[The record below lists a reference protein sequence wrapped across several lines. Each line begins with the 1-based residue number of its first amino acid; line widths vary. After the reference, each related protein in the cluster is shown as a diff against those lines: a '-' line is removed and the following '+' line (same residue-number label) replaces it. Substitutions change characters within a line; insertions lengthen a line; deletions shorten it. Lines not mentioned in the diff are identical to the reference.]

1 MEIQFPHINRK
12 LTATVLF
19 VLFLLVN
26 FLNLWHNHLFKI
38 DEEKKLRLLLLQNPA
53 SSGLHEQLGLYYVR
67 TNEQAAQR
75 EYKLAQEYSNVLGT
89 GSPWQTWQN
98 LLSRKNNAEQEL
110 KYWKTVTEIYPDYLY
125 AYLKLAEINW
135 QKGSKEEAKNYLK
148 IVRQKDPT
156 NKTALEIKQGIE

>member
-1 MEIQFPHINRK
+1 MKIKFPHINRK
-12 LTATVLF
+12 LTAPM
-19 VLFLLVN
+19 LFLLLMLVN
-26 FLNLWHNHLFKI
+26 FLNLWQNHLFKMG
-38 DEEKKLRLLLLQNPA
+38 EERKLHLLLLQNPA

-110 KYWKTVTEIYPDYLY
+110 KYWRTVTEIYPDYLY
-125 AYLKLAEINW
+125 AYLKLAIIYW
-135 QKGSKEEAKNYLK
+135 QKGNREEAKEYLK
-148 IVRQKDPT
+148 SVLEKDPT